1 MWHQVNHMLEKVVDS
16 EVVEIEVF
24 DSTANAEVE
33 LTESGSITV
42 EFEEKIEVSPAKGF
56 EDRISGQEVG
66 NPQTFTGRTESGAV
80 VEFGDAIV
88 SPSMTIGSGGH
99 RYFVNGI
106 RPSTVFFDSSG
117 EEALVDE
124 EVTVEIDLLSL
135 GPSHPFIE
143 DVEEI
148 PLLERE
154 EFSMSMSALP
164 DMKDR
169 IEHIKESRSPLR
181 TGSIQVTQQVNGPP
195 ERQIEAALET
205 SLDVLELL
213 SFAQGVLPSPIR
225 AEVVQVGDEEPE
237 FMAKKWVPIYQKSV
251 GHAFIG
257 ERVVW
262 GQDTQRFVD
271 EAYDGYVEEL
281 REKYRIHMVLSW
293 YLDALLGARS
303 IDSKFA
309 SICSGIELLAKRHSD
324 LGPEHGQTEERIVH
338 LVDKLDV
345 EVRDLAEFSESYE
358 DSKLDDEEYANE
370 YFYNQTR
377 QYVMH
382 GDNLG
387 TTIDE
392 LFRDYQAGLR
402 LFQRLIRNQLIG
414 TESLDVYN
422 QLGELEAE
430 DKRYE

>member
-1 MWHQVNHMLEKVVDS
+1 MFDKVVDS
-16 EVVEIEVF
+16 EVVNIDVF
-24 DSTANAEVE
+24 DTTAEAEVK
-33 LTESGSITV
+33 LTEGGSITV
-42 EFEEKIEVSPAKGF
+42 EFDGKVEVLAPQGF
-56 EDRISGQEVG
+56 EDRISGEEVG
-66 NPQTFTGRTESGAV
+66 RQRTFTGRTESGAV
-80 VEFGDAIV
+80 VEFADAID
-88 SPSMTIGSGGH
+88 SPSIKFGSGGF
-99 RYFVNGI
+99 RYFINGI
-106 RPSTVFFDSSG
+106 RPSTVFFDSSD
-117 EEALVDE
+117 EEALVE
-124 EVTVEIDLLSL
+124 EKVTIEIDLLSF
-135 GPSHPFIE
+135 GPSNPFIE
-143 DVEEI
+143 GIEER
-148 PLLERE
+148 PLLERD
-154 EFSMSMSALP
+154 EFSMSISTLQ

-213 SFAQGVLPSPIR
+213 SFTQGVFPSPIR
-225 AEVVQVGDEEPE
+225 AEVVRVGDEEPK
-237 FMAKKWVPIYQKSV
+237 FTAKKWVPIYRKIMGHGFV
-251 GHAFIG
+251 GGRI
-257 ERVVW
+257 VW
-262 GQDTQRFVD
+262 GQDTERFLD

-303 IDSKFA
+303 LDSKFA

-324 LGPEHGQTEERIVH
+324 LGPEHAKTEERIIH

-387 TTIDE
+387 TTVDE
-392 LFRDYQAGLR
+392 LFRDYQASLR

-414 TESLDVYN
+414 TDSLDEYS

>member
-1 MWHQVNHMLEKVVDS
+1 MLDNVVDS

-24 DSTANAEVE
+24 DATAEAKVG
-33 LTESGSITV
+33 LTEGGLINV
-42 EFEEKIEVSPAKGF
+42 DLEQKVEVSPPQGF
-56 EDRISGQEVG
+56 EDQISGEEVG
-66 NPQTFTGRTESGAV
+66 TQHTFTGRTGSGAV
-80 VEFGDAIV
+80 VELVDAIV
-88 SPSMTIGSGGH
+88 SPSMKFGSEGF
-99 RYFVNGI
+99 RYFVNKI

-117 EEALVDE
+117 KEALVDE
-124 EVTVEIDLLSL
+124 EATVKIDLLSF
-135 GPSHPFIE
+135 GPSRPFIE
-143 DVEEI
+143 DVEESS
-148 PLLERE
+148 LLDRE
-154 EFSMSMSALP
+154 EFSMSMSTLP
-164 DMKDR
+164 DMKNR
-169 IEHIKESRSPLR
+169 IEYIKESRSPLR

-213 SFAQGVLPSPIR
+213 SFVQGVFPSPIR

-237 FMAKKWVPIYQKSV
+237 FTAKKWVPIYRNSV
-251 GHAFIG
+251 GHAFVGSRI
-257 ERVVW
+257 VW
-262 GQDTQRFVD
+262 GQDTERFLD
-271 EAYDGYVEEL
+271 EAYDRYIEEL

-303 IDSKFA
+303 LDSQFA

-324 LGPEHGQTEERIVH
+324 LGPKYAQTEDRIVH
-338 LVDKLDV
+338 LVNKLDV

-358 DSKLDDEEYANE
+358 DSKLDDKEYANE

-387 TTIDE
+387 TTVDE

-414 TESLDVYN
+414 TESLDEYS
-422 QLGELEAE
+422 QLGKLNAE